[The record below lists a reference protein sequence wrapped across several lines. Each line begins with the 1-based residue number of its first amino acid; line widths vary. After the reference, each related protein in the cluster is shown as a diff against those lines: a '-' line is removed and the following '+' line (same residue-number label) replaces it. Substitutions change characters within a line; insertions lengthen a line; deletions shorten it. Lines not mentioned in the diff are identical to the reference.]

1 VKRKQRFLTITYL
14 VPNPVA
20 DLYRYG
26 MQSHYRFRLSLGYLT
41 HLFKSTTRQD
51 HAGAQA
57 LISRHLPREGIAID
71 VGAHGGQFARLLSR
85 IAPAGLIIAVEPSG
99 YSRAVLRPALW
110 LRGCR
115 NVIVFAAAL
124 GRAPGAALLH
134 TPIKARGD
142 MDYGLANL
150 AAGTNRA
157 IAEAVPVV
165 TLDALMAT
173 LDLARL
179 DFIKADI
186 EGFEHEF
193 IAGGVATLRR
203 HGPAMLPEMDD
214 FMRRRAG
221 SSLNLLWDDLL
232 SQQFQPHNTAGE
244 PLAARTNGDILWLPA
259 S

>member
-1 VKRKQRFLTITYL
+1 M
-14 VPNPVA
+14 
-20 DLYRYG
+20 DRY
-26 MQSHYRFRLSLGYLT
+26 YRFRPSLGYLT

-51 HAGAQA
+51 HESARA
-57 LISRHLPREGIAID
+57 LIARHLPREGIALD

-85 IAPAGLIIAVEPSG
+85 IAPAGLVVAVEPSG

-115 NVIVFAAAL
+115 NVIIFAAAL

-142 MDYGLANL
+142 MGYGLANL
-150 AAGTNRA
+150 AAGTINEV
-157 IAEAVPVV
+157 AEAVPVV

-173 LDLARL
+173 LGLARL

-186 EGFEHEF
+186 EGFEHEL

-203 HGPAMLPEMDD
+203 HRPALLLEMDD
-214 FMRRRAG
+214 FMLRRAG
-221 SSLNLLWDDLL
+221 SSLNRLWDDLL
-232 SQQFQPHNTAGE
+232 AEDFQPHNTAGE
-244 PLAARTNGDILWLPA
+244 PLSARTNGDILWLPA
-259 S
+259 NAAQRAERQLKL